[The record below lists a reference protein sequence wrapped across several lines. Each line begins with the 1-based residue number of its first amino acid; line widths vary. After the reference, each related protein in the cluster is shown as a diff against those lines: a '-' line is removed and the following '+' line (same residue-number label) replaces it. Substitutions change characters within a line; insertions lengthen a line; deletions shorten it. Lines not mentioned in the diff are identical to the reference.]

1 MLCIKVEKRTKLEGL
16 ICLGR
21 IPRPV
26 PALPSYL
33 SALNMYSACS
43 SRLNKD

>member
-1 MLCIKVEKRTKLEGL
+1 MLCTKVEKRIKLEGL
-16 ICLGR
+16 ICLGASAA
-21 IPRPV
+21 